1 MPRFPLEQFL
11 KNARALEKR
20 VALALAE
27 SALNLSQYRLLSE
40 FAGGGSLT
48 ASELSVRLKLAKPTV
63 THLLKQLQTMGVIE
77 VRTDPRDQRSKKLA
91 LTRHGKL
98 RLKIAN
104 DALSALAGR
113 LAKEVSAEQM
123 KLLQQ
128 LELSATDSANH
139 NVPP

>member
-1 MPRFPLEQFL
+1 MSFFPLEQFL

-40 FAGGGSLT
+40 FDGGHSLT
-48 ASELSVRLKLAKPTV
+48 ASELSVRLNVAKPTV
-63 THLLKQLQTMGVIE
+63 THLLKQLQTMGIIE

-104 DALSALAGR
+104 NTLNALAGR

-139 NVPP
+139 NVAP

>member
-11 KNARALEKR
+11 RTARVLEKR
-20 VALALAE
+20 VALALTE

-40 FAGGGSLT
+40 FGDDRSLT
-48 ASELSVRLKLAKPTV
+48 ASELSARLHVAKPTV

-77 VRTDPRDQRSKKLA
+77 VRNDPRDQRSKKLV

-98 RLKIAN
+98 RLTIAD
-104 DALSALAGR
+104 DALNALAGR
-113 LAKEVSAEQM
+113 LAKEVSADQM

-128 LELSATDSANH
+128 LEFSGTDSANDK
-139 NVPP
+139 PSP